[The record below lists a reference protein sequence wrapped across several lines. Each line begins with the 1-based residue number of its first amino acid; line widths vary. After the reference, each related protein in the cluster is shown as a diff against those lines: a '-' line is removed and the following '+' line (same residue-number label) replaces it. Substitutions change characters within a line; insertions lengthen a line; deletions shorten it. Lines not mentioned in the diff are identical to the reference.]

1 MSKISNNEMR
11 AEVEIMSEFDNK
23 NSSCYARRFEEAGIY
38 VVYSYG
44 QHWPLWVYDWNASQ
58 WYENVDTYGNTTTRH
73 ASCTRPYDLTKSAQ
87 ANGFIAMTC
96 FELKTLI
103 NSKTMTF
110 IETKRK
116 AA

>member
-11 AEVEIMSEFDNK
+11 AKVEFMKEFDNK
-23 NSSCYARRFEEAGIY
+23 NSSCYARRFEDAGIY

-44 QHWPLWVYDWNASQ
+44 GHWPLWVYDWRANQ
-58 WYENVDTYGNTTTRH
+58 WYENVDTYGNTTGRH
-73 ASCTRPYDLTKSAQ
+73 KSATRPYDLTKSAQ
-87 ANGFIAMTC
+87 ANGFISMTRN
-96 FELKTLI
+96 EIKTLI
-103 NSKTMTF
+103 NNKTMVF

>member
-1 MSKISNNEMR
+1 MR
-11 AEVEIMSEFDNK
+11 AKVELMAEFDNK
-23 NSSCYARRFEEAGIY
+23 NSSCYARRFQDAGIY

-44 QHWPLWVYDWNASQ
+44 GHWPLWVYDWRADQ
-58 WYENVDTYGNTTTRH
+58 WYENADTYGNTTSRH
-73 ASCTRPYDLTKSAQ
+73 KSATRPYDLTKSAQ
-87 ANGFIAMTC
+87 ANGFISMTR

-116 AA
+116 VA